1 LEKEDGVE
9 MTSVRTVSVRLGLT
23 KSSDLREWFKEEK
36 WVNIARK
43 KKGGG
48 YEPCGRSDAR
58 TSTKGK
64 PKCVPA
70 AKAARMSASDR
81 KSAVRRKRAKDK
93 DGSGTPVMVKTD
105 KEKRSFTL
113 RKVCGG

>member
-1 LEKEDGVE
+1 
-9 MTSVRTVSVRLGLT
+9 MTPVRELASDLGLIKASNLDT
-23 KSSDLREWFKEEK
+23 WFKKEK

-58 TSTKGK
+58 TSKKGK

-70 AKAARMSASDR
+70 AKAARMSQKDR
-81 KSAVRRKRAKDK
+81 ESAVRRKRARDK
-93 DGSGTPVMVKTD
+93 DRSGTPVMVKTD
-105 KEKRSFTL
+105 RQKRSFTL
-113 RKVCGG
+113 RRVCGG